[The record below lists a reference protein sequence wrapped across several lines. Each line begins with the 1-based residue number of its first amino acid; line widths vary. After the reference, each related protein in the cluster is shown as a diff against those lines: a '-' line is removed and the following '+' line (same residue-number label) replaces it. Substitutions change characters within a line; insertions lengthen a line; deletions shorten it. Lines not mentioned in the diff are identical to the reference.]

1 MNRSKKINHRI
12 ASILATLLLLGGAV
26 YLPSVDH
33 ESLTYHRYALS
44 VGKYVVI

>member
-26 YLPSVDH
+26 
-33 ESLTYHRYALS
+33 
-44 VGKYVVI
+44 VIMIPLLWTICMG